1 MSYALLDPDG
11 VARLREALTTAGY
24 TSIGIAERIG
34 PAAVAA
40 VRRNDLRALLRAT
53 DPATGDGADRLATLI
68 RLFIAGR
75 TEPVAAVAAALEPLP
90 LSDAVQANLVEPDGD
105 GLRAAV
111 DLDVYTG
118 HTGTD
123 WWVLSDVDAN
133 TRPGRLRP
141 DHVLGIGNAA
151 ITLADATIRDPV
163 ATALDLGT
171 GCGVQ
176 ALQLSTHAAAVTATD
191 VSTRALRFAATTAA
205 LNGMSWELLAGDLV
219 APVRG
224 RRFDLVVSN
233 PPFVVG
239 PGRARYT
246 YRDSGRAGDGV
257 CAELAAAAPDLL
269 TEGGTMQFLANWLH
283 VAGMDWRERVAGW
296 VEGTGCDAWFV
307 QREVS
312 DPVEYVD
319 LWLRDAG
326 EPATAHEPANLDQPA
341 GADEPAGASVL
352 SAPRSRA
359 GDPRGA
365 RLEWLEWF
373 DQNKVEAV
381 GFGVVTIRRSGR
393 DQPVVRA
400 EELRHSVEAPM
411 GQRIAEWLARQ
422 DWLAGTQ
429 SLTDARL
436 VRAPGLQLT
445 QEAEHDGEDWAVQR
459 QVLRLA
465 DGLRWAE
472 EVDPVTLAL
481 VTGADGSATLGDQI
495 EVLAAAFD
503 TPVATLAAM
512 LTPVAAHL
520 VERGFL
526 LPHARAPY

>member
-1 MSYALLDPDG
+1 ATSTRPRSRAERRPPDRSSDTTGRNATCHSGQDDWVSYALLDRDG
-11 VARLREALTTAGY
+11 VARLREALGSAGY
-24 TSIGIAERIG
+24 TSTGIAGRIG
-34 PAAVAA
+34 PDAVAA

-53 DPATGDGADRLATLI
+53 DGDGADRLATLI
-68 RLFIAGR
+68 RLFIAGQSA
-75 TEPVAAVAAALEPLP
+75 PVAAVAAALAPLP
-90 LSDAVQANLVEPDGD
+90 LADAVRANLVEPDGD

-205 LNGMSWELLAGDLV
+205 LNGLSWELLVGDLV

-269 TEGGTMQFLANWLH
+269 AEGGTMQFLANWLH
-283 VAGMDWRERVAGW
+283 V
-296 VEGTGCDAWFV
+296 
-307 QREVS
+307 
-312 DPVEYVD
+312 
-319 LWLRDAG
+319 
-326 EPATAHEPANLDQPA
+326 
-341 GADEPAGASVL
+341 
-352 SAPRSRA
+352 
-359 GDPRGA
+359 
-365 RLEWLEWF
+365 
-373 DQNKVEAV
+373 
-381 GFGVVTIRRSGR
+381 
-393 DQPVVRA
+393 
-400 EELRHSVEAPM
+400 
-411 GQRIAEWLARQ
+411 
-422 DWLAGTQ
+422 
-429 SLTDARL
+429 
-436 VRAPGLQLT
+436 
-445 QEAEHDGEDWAVQR
+445 
-459 QVLRLA
+459 
-465 DGLRWAE
+465 
-472 EVDPVTLAL
+472 
-481 VTGADGSATLGDQI
+481 
-495 EVLAAAFD
+495 
-503 TPVATLAAM
+503 
-512 LTPVAAHL
+512 
-520 VERGFL
+520 
-526 LPHARAPY
+526 